1 MDDGDP
7 SARSSAV
14 VVLGMAFR
22 HSMIVGAFA
31 LVTACSAGSSDNGNS
46 AGSDADGG
54 FSTSGGSNGSNG
66 ETGGQGG
73 GFLTTGGGGDGG
85 APEEIAEVF
94 GHTASELYRLD
105 PETKAVTLVNTFNG
119 CNTVIDIALDKDSKL
134 VATSVDGVYVV
145 DKLTAACT
153 LIQTG
158 DYPNSL
164 SFIPAGTLD
173 PNVEALGG
181 YRGDEYVRIDPQSG
195 SIQSLGYLGGNGLFS
210 SGDVVS
216 VKGGSSYLTVT
227 GNDCPTDCLVEI
239 DPSTGALIT
248 NWGPLGY
255 SAVYGIAFWA
265 GSVYGFDAA
274 GNLFEVTFT
283 GGVMTTT
290 LIEQTGTSFYGAGST
305 TSAPPVPVPN

>member
-14 VVLGMAFR
+14 VVLDMAFR
-22 HSMIVGAFA
+22 QWMIVGAFA
-31 LVTACSAGSSDNGNS
+31 LVSACSAGSSDNGNS

-54 FSTSGGSNGSNG
+54 FSTSGGSTGSNA

-173 PNVEALGG
+173 PNVEALVG

>member
-1 MDDGDP
+1 MVDGDP
-7 SARSSAV
+7 SARSSSV
-14 VVLGMAFR
+14 VVLDMDFR
-22 HSMIVGAFA
+22 HWMIVGAFA

-54 FSTSGGSNGSNG
+54 FSTSGGSSGSNG

-105 PETKAVTLVNTFNG
+105 PETKAVSLVNTFNG

-153 LIQTG
+153 LIEIG

-173 PNVEALGG
+173 PNVEALVG

-195 SIQSLGYLGGNGLFS
+195 SIQSIGYLGGNGLFS

-239 DPSTGALIT
+239 NPSTGAMIT

>member
-1 MDDGDP
+1 MDVGSP
-7 SARSSAV
+7 GARYRAV

-22 HSMIVGAFA
+22 PSLAVAWLTLLG
-31 LVTACSAGSSDNGNS
+31 CSAGSSDNGNS
-46 AGSDADGG
+46 AGSAAEGG
-54 FSTSGGSNGSNG
+54 FSASGGSSG

-73 GFLTTGGGGDGG
+73 GFLTTGGGGEGG
-85 APEEIAEVF
+85 AAEEIAEVF

-105 PETKAVTLVNTFNG
+105 PETKAVSLVNTFSG
-119 CNTVIDIALDKDSKL
+119 CNTVIDIALDKDSTL
-134 VATSVDGVYVV
+134 VATSVDGVYEV

-173 PNVEALGG
+173 PNVEALVG
-181 YRGDEYVRIDPQSG
+181 YRGDEYVRIDPQTG
-195 SIQSLGYLGGNGLFS
+195 SIQSIGYLGGNGLLS

-227 GNDCPTDCLVEI
+227 GIDCPSDCLVEI
-239 DPSTGALIT
+239 NPSTGAMIT